1 MTNGDH
7 ENSQESQPGNSQA
20 ENMDVTVPPQVPE
33 SETSESNE
41 SATGQLASMLD
52 TDFDPS
58 QHEEEHVELEADKKN
73 AKIDWTVT
81 GIAGV
86 LVAAVVVWGLALPD
100 NFASVSE
107 SALSIV
113 TDNFGWAFVLFTT
126 VFVVFIIAIAAS
138 KFGAIKL
145 GAINEEPEFSTVSWI
160 SMMFAAGMGIGLM
173 FYGASEPLAFYRDGV
188 PGHET
193 NEVGTSMATAMF
205 HWTLHPWAIY
215 AIIGLA
221 IAYSTFRIGRKQ
233 LLSSAF
239 VPLIGEKG
247 AAGPLGK
254 LIDILAIFATVFG
267 TACSLGLGALQIQ
280 AGLQAS
286 GLVDNPSNSIVLGI
300 VLVLTLAFILSAL
313 SGVGKG
319 IQYLSNLN
327 MILAAL
333 LAIFVFIVG
342 PSVTIL
348 NLVPGSIGNYMSNF
362 FEMVGRTAE
371 SADGTAGEWLNGY
384 TIFYWAWWISWSP
397 FVGMFLARI
406 SRGRSVREFCIG
418 VLLVPA
424 GVSTVWFSIF
434 GGTAIHLEQTGRS
447 IVGETTEAELFNLL
461 ETFPLGSV
469 AAVVAMFL
477 LATFFIT
484 SADSASTV
492 MGSMSQNGRSDAAP
506 WLSAIWG
513 VLTAAVGLVLLL
525 TNEDALNNLQNVT
538 IVAASPFL
546 VVLIFLMFAIVKDL
560 RNDIIYVE
568 YREAQAFQRKL
579 ARERRIHRELQSKQ
593 DHKRRRLEKQHA
605 KASMKAKKK

>member
-1 MTNGDH
+1 MTIGDP
-7 ENSQESQPGNSQA
+7 ENSQESQPGSGQV
-20 ENMDVTVPPQVPE
+20 ENMDGGVPPQVTGE
-33 SETSESNE
+33 ETYESNE

-58 QHEEEHVELEADKKN
+58 EHPAEEEIELEADKKD

-86 LVAAVVVWGLALPD
+86 LVAAVVVWGLSLPD
-100 NFASVSE
+100 NFADVSGA
-107 SALSIV
+107 ALSFV

-126 VFVVFIIAIAAS
+126 VFVVFVIAISAS
-138 KFGAIKL
+138 KFGTIKL
-145 GAINEEPEFSTVSWI
+145 GAINEEPEFSTISWI

-188 PGHET
+188 PGHES

-286 GLVDNPSNSIVLGI
+286 GIVDNPSNSVVLGI

-319 IQYLSNLN
+319 IQYLSNAN
-327 MILAAL
+327 MVMAAL

-348 NLVPGSIGNYMSNF
+348 NLVPGSVGNYLANF
-362 FEMVGRTAE
+362 TEMIGRTAE
-371 SADGTAGEWLNGY
+371 SADGTAGEWLSGW

-424 GVSTVWFSIF
+424 GVSTIWFSIF

-461 ETFPLGSV
+461 KSFPMGSI
-469 AAVVAMFL
+469 AAVVGMIL

-492 MGSMSQNGRSDAAP
+492 MGSMSQNGRSDATP

-525 TNEDALNNLQNVT
+525 TGEDALNNLQNVT

-546 VVLIFLMFAIVKDL
+546 VVLVFLMFAIVKDL
-560 RNDIIYVE
+560 RNDVIYVE

-579 ARERRIHRELQSKQ
+579 ARERRIHREVQSKEA
-593 DHKRRRLEKQHA
+593 RRQARHN
-605 KASMKAKKK
+605 KAAVKAKKR

>member
-1 MTNGDH
+1 MDGGVP
-7 ENSQESQPGNSQA
+7 SQ
-20 ENMDVTVPPQVPE
+20 V
-33 SETSESNE
+33 SEEETYESNE
-41 SATGQLASMLD
+41 SATGQLASMLE

-58 QHEEEHVELEADKKN
+58 EHPAEEEIELEADKKD

-86 LVAAVVVWGLALPD
+86 LVAAVVVWGLTLPD
-100 NFASVSE
+100 NFADVSGA
-107 SALSIV
+107 ALSFV

-126 VFVVFIIAIAAS
+126 VFVVFVIAISVS
-138 KFGAIKL
+138 KFGTIKL
-145 GAINEEPEFSTVSWI
+145 GAINEEPEFSTISWI

-188 PGHET
+188 PGHES
-193 NEVGTSMATAMF
+193 NEVGTAMATAMF

-286 GLVDNPSNSIVLGI
+286 GIVDNPSNSVVLGI

-319 IQYLSNLN
+319 IQYLSNAN
-327 MILAAL
+327 MVMAAL

-348 NLVPGSIGNYMSNF
+348 NLVPGSVGNYLANF
-362 FEMVGRTAE
+362 TEMIGRTAE
-371 SADGTAGEWLNGY
+371 SADGTAGEWLSGW

-424 GVSTVWFSIF
+424 GVSTIWFSIF

-461 ETFPLGSV
+461 ESFPMGSI
-469 AAVVAMFL
+469 AAVVGMIL

-492 MGSMSQNGRSDAAP
+492 MGSMSQNGRSDATP

-525 TNEDALNNLQNVT
+525 TGEDALNNLQNVT

-546 VVLIFLMFAIVKDL
+546 VVLVFLMFAIVKDL
-560 RNDIIYVE
+560 RNDVIYVE
-568 YREAQAFQRKL
+568 YRESQAFQRKL
-579 ARERRIHRELQSKQ
+579 ARERRIHREVQSKEA
-593 DHKRRRLEKQHA
+593 RRQARHN
-605 KASMKAKKK
+605 KAAVKAKKR

>member
-1 MTNGDH
+1 MTIGDP
-7 ENSQESQPGNSQA
+7 ENSQESQPGSGQA
-20 ENMDVTVPPQVPE
+20 ENMDGGVPPQV
-33 SETSESNE
+33 SEEETYESNE
-41 SATGQLASMLD
+41 SATGQLASMLE

-58 QHEEEHVELEADKKN
+58 QHEEEEVELEADKKN

-81 GIAGV
+81 GIAAV

-100 NFASVSE
+100 SFADVSA
-107 SALSIV
+107 SALSFV
-113 TDNFGWAFVLFTT
+113 VDNFGWAFVLFTT
-126 VFVVFIIAIAAS
+126 VFVVFVIAIAAS
-138 KFGAIKL
+138 KFGSIKL

-160 SMMFAAGMGIGLM
+160 AMMFAAGMGIGLM

-188 PGHET
+188 PGHQP
-193 NEVGTSMATAMF
+193 NEVGTAMATAMF

-286 GLVDNPSNSIVLGI
+286 GIVDNPSNSVVLGI

-319 IQYLSNLN
+319 IQYLSNAN
-327 MILAAL
+327 MVMAAL

-348 NLVPGSIGNYMSNF
+348 NLVPGSVGNYLANF
-362 FEMVGRTAE
+362 TEMIGRTAE
-371 SADGTAGEWLNGY
+371 SADGTAGEWLSGW

-406 SRGRSVREFCIG
+406 SRGRSVREFCLG
-418 VLLVPA
+418 VMLVPA
-424 GVSTVWFSIF
+424 GVSTIWFAIF
-434 GGTAIHLEQTGRS
+434 GGTAIHLEQAGRS
-447 IVGETTEAELFNLL
+447 IVGESTEAELFNLL
-461 ETFPLGSV
+461 QSFPLGSI
-469 AAVVAMFL
+469 AAIVGMIL

-492 MGSMSQNGRSDAAP
+492 MGSMSQNGRSDATP

-525 TNEDALNNLQNVT
+525 TGEDALNNLQNVT

-546 VVLIFLMFAIVKDL
+546 VVLVFLMFAIVKDL
-560 RNDIIYVE
+560 RNDVIYVE

-579 ARERRIHRELQSKQ
+579 ARERRIHREVQSKEA
-593 DHKRRRLEKQHA
+593 RRQARHN
-605 KASMKAKKK
+605 KAAVKAKKR

>member
-1 MTNGDH
+1 MTIGDP
-7 ENSQESQPGNSQA
+7 ENSQESQPGSGQA
-20 ENMDVTVPPQVPE
+20 ENMDGGVPSPV
-33 SETSESNE
+33 SEEETYESNE
-41 SATGQLASMLD
+41 SATGQLASMLE

-58 QHEEEHVELEADKKN
+58 EHPAEEEIELEADKKD

-86 LVAAVVVWGLALPD
+86 LVAAVVVWGLTLPD
-100 NFASVSE
+100 NFADVSGA
-107 SALSIV
+107 ALSFV

-126 VFVVFIIAIAAS
+126 VFVVFVIAISVS
-138 KFGAIKL
+138 KFGTIKL
-145 GAINEEPEFSTVSWI
+145 GAINEEPEFSTISWI

-188 PGHET
+188 PGHES
-193 NEVGTSMATAMF
+193 NEVGTAMATAMF

-286 GLVDNPSNSIVLGI
+286 GIVDNPSNSVVLGI

-319 IQYLSNLN
+319 IQYLSNAN
-327 MILAAL
+327 MVMAAL

-348 NLVPGSIGNYMSNF
+348 NLVPGSVGNYLANF
-362 FEMVGRTAE
+362 TEMIGRTAE
-371 SADGTAGEWLNGY
+371 SADGTAGEWLSGW

-424 GVSTVWFSIF
+424 GVSTIWFSIF

-461 ETFPLGSV
+461 ESFPMGSI
-469 AAVVAMFL
+469 AAVVGMIL

-492 MGSMSQNGRSDAAP
+492 MGSMSQNGRSDATP

-525 TNEDALNNLQNVT
+525 TGEDALNNLQNVT

-546 VVLIFLMFAIVKDL
+546 VVLVFLMFAIVKDL
-560 RNDIIYVE
+560 RNDVIYVE
-568 YREAQAFQRKL
+568 YRESQAFQRKL
-579 ARERRIHRELQSKQ
+579 ARERRIHREVQSKEA
-593 DHKRRRLEKQHA
+593 RRQARHN
-605 KASMKAKKK
+605 KAAVKAKKR

>member
-1 MTNGDH
+1 MTIGDP
-7 ENSQESQPGNSQA
+7 ENSQESQPGSGQA
-20 ENMDVTVPPQVPE
+20 ENMDGGVPPQV
-33 SETSESNE
+33 SEEETYESNE
-41 SATGQLASMLD
+41 SATGQLASMLE

-58 QHEEEHVELEADKKN
+58 QHEEEEVELEADKKN

-81 GIAGV
+81 GIAAV

-100 NFASVSE
+100 SFADVSA
-107 SALSIV
+107 SALSFV
-113 TDNFGWAFVLFTT
+113 VDNFGWAFVLFTT
-126 VFVVFIIAIAAS
+126 VFVVFVIAIAAS
-138 KFGAIKL
+138 KFGSIKL

-160 SMMFAAGMGIGLM
+160 AMMCAAGMGIGLM

-188 PGHET
+188 PGHQP
-193 NEVGTSMATAMF
+193 NEVGTAMATAMF

-286 GLVDNPSNSIVLGI
+286 GIVDNPSNSVVLGI

-319 IQYLSNLN
+319 IQYLSNAN
-327 MILAAL
+327 MLMAAL

-348 NLVPGSIGNYMSNF
+348 NLVPGSVGNYLANF
-362 FEMVGRTAE
+362 TEMIGRTAE
-371 SADGTAGEWLNGY
+371 SADGTAGEWLSGW

-406 SRGRSVREFCIG
+406 SRGRSVREFCLG
-418 VLLVPA
+418 VMLVPA
-424 GVSTVWFSIF
+424 GVSTIWFAIF
-434 GGTAIHLEQTGRS
+434 GGTAIHLEQAGRS
-447 IVGETTEAELFNLL
+447 IVGESTEAELFNLL
-461 ETFPLGSV
+461 QSFPLGSI
-469 AAVVAMFL
+469 AAIVGMIL

-492 MGSMSQNGRSDAAP
+492 MGSMSQNGRSDATP

-525 TNEDALNNLQNVT
+525 TGEDALNNLQNVT

-546 VVLIFLMFAIVKDL
+546 VVLVFLMFAIVKDL
-560 RNDIIYVE
+560 RNDVIYVE

-579 ARERRIHRELQSKQ
+579 ARERRIHREVQSKEA
-593 DHKRRRLEKQHA
+593 RRQARHN
-605 KASMKAKKK
+605 KAAVKAKKR